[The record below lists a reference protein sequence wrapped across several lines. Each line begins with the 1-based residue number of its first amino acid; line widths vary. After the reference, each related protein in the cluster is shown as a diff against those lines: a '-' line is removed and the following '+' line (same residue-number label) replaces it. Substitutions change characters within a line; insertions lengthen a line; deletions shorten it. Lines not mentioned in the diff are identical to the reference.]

1 MITAQRSTINTDF
14 RTEKKDFFEA
24 DTQKP
29 PQRKIAEGADRRTP
43 PAGGCRIRSKERE
56 DHSLDE
62 TDTDERTHD
71 TDADRNKG
79 SQAGV
84 DRVQDRLDSRRS
96 DRESSDSFIH
106 CNTPFTGKIII
117 MRKNDLNENIEN
129 TPENED
135 HEQGSE
141 NGNDKKTKGIDQIK
155 PVNDRRLFV

>member
-29 PQRKIAEGADRRTP
+29 PKRKIAEGADRRTP

-71 TDADRNKG
+71 TDPDRDKG

-84 DRVQDRLDSRRS
+84 NRVQDRLDSRGS
-96 DRESSDSFIH
+96 HFKGSDSISYQMRKH
-106 CNTPFTGKIII
+106 SYTPFTGKVII
-117 MRKNDLNENIEN
+117 MCTYDLNENIEN
-129 TPENED
+129 TPENKD

-141 NGNDKKTKGIDQIK
+141 NGNDKKTEGIDQIE
-155 PVNDRRLFV
+155 PV